1 MTHSNEMKKV
11 DLSVEFC
18 GLNFENPFILSSGPP
33 TGNAEK
39 IERAFQAG
47 WAGAVTKVLSSK
59 PRPDPHPRIAG
70 LRYGGRVIAIEN
82 IESVIYPLKKWL
94 PKIAELKK
102 KYPEKILI
110 PNLMGGA
117 DPETWQK
124 MIKDAQEAG
133 ADMIELNL
141 SCPLTDEVWTV
152 GAILGQNPD
161 LTREATRLAKEVA
174 TVPIMV
180 KLTPNVTDITL
191 IAKAAERGGADA
203 ISAINTVQGLIGI
216 DLENMEPLPS
226 VRGISSFGGIS
237 GPAIKP
243 ISLRCVAQIAK
254 ATKLPISG
262 IGGISKWEDAV
273 EFFMVGASTVQLCT
287 SVMLRG
293 NRMINELKDGVSSYL
308 YKKGF
313 GSVKE
318 IVGCILSK
326 LKSQENLDYSYWVL
340 PAVDAARCT
349 KCELCR
355 VACQDAGYAAIKIE
369 GDLPKIDEE
378 KCDACGLCIQVCP
391 HGALLLKPKN
401 Y

>member
-1 MTHSNEMKKV
+1 MLDGV
-11 DLSVEFC
+11 
-18 GLNFENPFILSSGPP
+18 
-33 TGNAEK
+33 
-39 IERAFQAG
+39 RQA
-47 WAGAVTKVLSSK
+47 AVVMATDANK
-59 PRPDPHPRIAG
+59 
-70 LRYGGRVIAIEN
+70 
-82 IESVIYPLKKWL
+82 
-94 PKIAELKK
+94 
-102 KYPEKILI
+102 
-110 PNLMGGA
+110 NLL
-117 DPETWQK
+117 
-124 MIKDAQEAG
+124 KDAG
-133 ADMIELNL
+133 M
-141 SCPLTDEVWTV
+141 LTDEVAAA
-152 GAILGQNPD
+152 GAND
-161 LTREATRLAKEVA
+161 LAVVIEATSTELAEEVISKA
-174 TVPIMV
+174 REMV
-180 KLTPNVTDITL
+180 EE
-191 IAKAAERGGADA
+191 AAERGGADA
-203 ISAINTVQGLIGI
+203 ISAINTVKGLIGI

-293 NRMINELKDGVSSYL
+293 NRMINELKEGVSSYL
-308 YKKGF
+308 HKKGF

-340 PAVDAARCT
+340 PAVDATRCT